1 MVVRFDSVSEGF
13 IYAPN
18 LTLSTISDVDINVGR
33 YFQVKTLQ
41 GNQTFISPAVRFLSP
56 LSNANG
62 RNIIINPGINKNNE
76 IVSNITFLDSSTNN
90 YIDVYKNQ
98 YNFHG
103 APITVS
109 SIGTSLSTL
118 CQLPNKSGTVALT
131 TDIKPVYLLT
141 LYWASKKTQTIPDIT
156 ANMYV
161 SYLASGLSLGS
172 NTFVGSQ
179 LSQAVTNILLGD
191 YFSAKNPSLKIVASG
206 CSIYND
212 NINICEYITYY
223 DNAGTDMLVANLTR
237 NSTSGKINLGDVTSF
252 STLNIYVT
260 QLS

>member
-1 MVVRFDSVSEGF
+1 
-13 IYAPN
+13 
-18 LTLSTISDVDINVGR
+18 
-33 YFQVKTLQ
+33 
-41 GNQTFISPAVRFLSP
+41 
-56 LSNANG
+56 
-62 RNIIINPGINKNNE
+62 
-76 IVSNITFLDSSTNN
+76 
-90 YIDVYKNQ
+90 
-98 YNFHG
+98 
-103 APITVS
+103 
-109 SIGTSLSTL
+109 
-118 CQLPNKSGTVALT
+118 
-131 TDIKPVYLLT
+131 
-141 LYWASKKTQTIPDIT
+141 
-156 ANMYV
+156 MYV